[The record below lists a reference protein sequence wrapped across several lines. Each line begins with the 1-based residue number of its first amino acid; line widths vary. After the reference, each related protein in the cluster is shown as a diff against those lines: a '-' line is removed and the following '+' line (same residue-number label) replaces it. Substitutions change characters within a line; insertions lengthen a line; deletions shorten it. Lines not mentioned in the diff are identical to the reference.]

1 MPPEPES
8 PSISGRVVKSTA
20 WVIAWRVVTRNL
32 GLVSTLFL
40 VRLLDPSDFGL
51 VALATAFAMTVD
63 ALSTLGVQDAL
74 LRHAS
79 PTRDLYDTAFGL
91 GLVRGLVTA
100 LLIVAGAW
108 EAAAFFKEPR
118 LVIVLIALA
127 TGTIVTSFENI
138 GTVDF
143 RRDMTFRKEFNLQVV
158 SRLFGV
164 FLTIGVALI
173 WHNYWAL
180 IAGTLGT
187 RFARLCQSYVISRYR
202 PKFSLRAW
210 RGLIHFSLWTWALTM
225 LGQVRDRTDSFV
237 IGRVLTTSDVAL
249 FSIGQEVG
257 TLPNSEVVE
266 PLHRTLFSA
275 FVMLRHG
282 NGSPRDLFLN
292 TIEAGFLLIL
302 PAGFGISAVA
312 DPLVH
317 LLLGERWVACIP
329 IVQIAAAIST
339 ISIFRIVCDA
349 HYNAVGELRL
359 TFWLCSVSAFARI
372 PLLLFM
378 VARAGLPGAAWALA
392 ISSVIDQM
400 LYMGVTMPRLGVTAR
415 DMVRRLWRAIAAC
428 LAMTAGLL
436 GAGMAWTPTEASGPL
451 GLTMDLAARS
461 SLGAVL
467 FTAILIVLWFAAGR
481 PDGAERYFLGVMQTQ
496 CRRFGIL
503 RPAR

>member
-8 PSISGRVVKSTA
+8 PSISGRVVKGTA

-127 TGTIVTSFENI
+127 AGTIITSFENI

-164 FLTIGVALI
+164 FLTIGIALI

-225 LGQVRDRTDSFV
+225 LGQVRERTDSFV

-257 TLPNSEVVE
+257 SLPNSEVVE

-282 NGSPRDLFLN
+282 TGSPRDLFLN

-302 PAGFGISAVA
+302 PAGIGISAVA

-329 IVQIAAAIST
+329 IVQIAATIST
-339 ISIFRIVCDA
+339 ISIFRVVCDA
-349 HYNAVGELRL
+349 HYNAAGELRL

-392 ISSVIDQM
+392 ISSVIDQV
-400 LYMGVTMPRLGVTAR
+400 LYVGVTAPRLGITAL
-415 DMVRRLWRAIAAC
+415 DMVRRLWRAIVAC
-428 LAMTAGLL
+428 IAMTAGLFQM
-436 GAGMAWTPTEASGPL
+436 GMGWTPTQASDPL
-451 GLTMDLAARS
+451 GLTVDLATRS
-461 SLGAVL
+461 TLGAVL
-467 FTAILIVLWFAAGR
+467 FIATLIVLWFAAGR
-481 PDGAERYFLGVMQTQ
+481 PDGAERYFLGMIRGQ
-496 CRRFGIL
+496 CSRLGIL
-503 RPAR
+503 GTAR